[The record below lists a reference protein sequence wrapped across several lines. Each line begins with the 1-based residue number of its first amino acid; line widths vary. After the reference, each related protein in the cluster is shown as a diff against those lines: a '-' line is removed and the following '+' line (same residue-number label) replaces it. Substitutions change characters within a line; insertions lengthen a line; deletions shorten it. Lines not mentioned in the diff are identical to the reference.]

1 MATSRRGVLSRL
13 TLEMLVCRTWAA
25 LERDA
30 TLHPSH
36 HRRERSSQAPLPG
49 RRRPGLP
56 PATRRIGRLSSVPPP
71 PPQASLQ
78 ARPRALRGACVCM
91 WGGWV
96 GAKGV
101 VSWARRRGVVGQK
114 LSRRER
120 RRGCRGVKEKG
131 ERRRS
136 PFPPFS
142 ITGGKTRGPGGR
154 GKTEGVRCRARSRR
168 CVCCC
173 SARHGCAVHHDGC
186 ARHASLL
193 SAPPLSPAASLA
205 DA

>member
-1 MATSRRGVLSRL
+1 MRSRL

-78 ARPRALRGACVCM
+78 RAAAGAPGCMRACVG
-91 WGGWV
+91 GGWV
-96 GAKGV
+96 GAEGCCVLGKKERGGGAERVKEREAEGV
-101 VSWARRRGVVGQK
+101 P
-114 LSRRER
+114 
-120 RRGCRGVKEKG
+120 GVKEKG

-173 SARHGCAVHHDGC
+173 SLPRTPGGRHGVCAGC
-186 ARHASLL
+186 FARACCSL
-193 SAPPLSPAASLA
+193 
-205 DA
+205 

>member
-1 MATSRRGVLSRL
+1 MATSRRGVRSRL

-71 PPQASLQ
+71 SAPGLFAGAPGCM
-78 ARPRALRGACVCM
+78 RACVV
-91 WGGWV
+91 GEWV
-96 GAKGV
+96 SAGGV
-101 VSWARRRGVVGQK
+101 VSWARRRGVEGQK
-114 LSRRER
+114 ESRRER
-120 RRGCRGVKEKG
+120 RRGFRGVKEKG

-154 GKTEGVRCRARSRR
+154 GKTEGCGAGHDTRR
-168 CVCCC
+168 DVCCC
-173 SARHGCAVHHDGC
+173 SLPRTLGGRHGVCAGC
-186 ARHASLL
+186 FARACCSL
-193 SAPPLSPAASLA
+193 
-205 DA
+205 

>member
-1 MATSRRGVLSRL
+1 MRSRL
-13 TLEMLVCRTWAA
+13 TPAMHVCRTWAA

-56 PATRRIGRLSSVPPP
+56 PATRRIGRLSSVPP
-71 PPQASLQ
+71 L
-78 ARPRALRGACVCM
+78 RPRPLSGAAAGAPGCM
-91 WGGWV
+91 RVWWGSGWV
-96 GAKGV
+96 
-101 VSWARRRGVVGQK
+101 RGVLCPGQ
-114 LSRRER
+114 EGEGW
-120 RRGCRGVKEKG
+120 RGCRGVKEKG

-154 GKTEGVRCRARSRR
+154 GKTEGVRCRARSRP

-173 SARHGCAVHHDGC
+173 SLPRTPGGRHGVCAGC
-186 ARHASLL
+186 FARACCSL
-193 SAPPLSPAASLA
+193 
-205 DA
+205 

>member
-1 MATSRRGVLSRL
+1 MATSRRGVRSRL

-56 PATRRIGRLSSVPPP
+56 PATRRIGRLSSVPP
-71 PPQASLQ
+71 L
-78 ARPRALRGACVCM
+78 RPRPLSGAAAGAPGCMRACVV
-91 WGGWV
+91 GEWV
-96 GAKGV
+96 GAGGV
-101 VSWARRRGVVGQK
+101 VSWARRRGVEGQK
-114 LSRRER
+114 ESRRER
-120 RRGCRGVKEKG
+120 RRGRRGVTEKG

-173 SARHGCAVHHDGC
+173 SLPRTLGGRHGVCAGC
-186 ARHASLL
+186 FARACCSL
-193 SAPPLSPAASLA
+193 
-205 DA
+205 

>member
-1 MATSRRGVLSRL
+1 MATSRRGVRSRL

-56 PATRRIGRLSSVPPP
+56 PATRRIGRLCSVPPP

-101 VSWARRRGVVGQK
+101 VSWARRRGVVGQQE
-114 LSRRER
+114 SRRER
-120 RRGCRGVKEKG
+120 RRGRRGVKEKG

-173 SARHGCAVHHDGC
+173 SLPRTPGGRHGVCAGC
-186 ARHASLL
+186 FARACCSL
-193 SAPPLSPAASLA
+193 
-205 DA
+205 

>member
-1 MATSRRGVLSRL
+1 M
-13 TLEMLVCRTWAA
+13 
-25 LERDA
+25 
-30 TLHPSH
+30 
-36 HRRERSSQAPLPG
+36 
-49 RRRPGLP
+49 
-56 PATRRIGRLSSVPPP
+56 
-71 PPQASLQ
+71 
-78 ARPRALRGACVCM
+78 CM

-173 SARHGCAVHHDGC
+173 SLPRTPGGRHGVCAGC
-186 ARHASLL
+186 FARACCSLCCQRALTAL
-193 SAPPLSPAASLA
+193 SLSPLRVCVCTHLRARTLRRKRPCTAVPKWASSRWFKFCSTTRPIPTSKKLGYVCVRAGVSGVCALGVLSLA
-205 DA
+205 RSLASFS